1 MSFIAAILILNLE
14 EDEAFVLFSNLVN
27 RPPLSSFF
35 NMDQQMV
42 RGQVRGAIYIICIL
56 ELDCAETI
64 WTIAITDL

>member
-42 RGQVRGAIYIICIL
+42 RGQVRGAIYINYI
-56 ELDCAETI
+56 
-64 WTIAITDL
+64 